1 MVGEHIRILKD
12 GRWIHAVDCGDET
25 VLHLAEESPPPRVRR
40 AYRPEFVA
48 GATSVEV
55 VTHRERTF
63 PAKEIV
69 KRAYSRASD
78 PALASMFRDSEAFA
92 EWCATGRLSGPR
104 NVALDLGA
112 AAPAPA
118 PKAAPAAPAPAAQ
131 AKTVAPK
138 PAAAKAAAPRKA
150 KPAAAAKPKARAAAR
165 PAPRKKAAKAKRPA
179 ARAKSKAVKAARKPA
194 ARTAPARRGAKP
206 ARKARR

>member
-112 AAPAPA
+112 AAPAAPAPA
-118 PKAAPAAPAPAAQ
+118 PKAAPAQ

-138 PAAAKAAAPRKA
+138 PASAKTAAPRKA

-179 ARAKSKAVKAARKPA
+179 ARAKSKAVKAARKHA
-194 ARTAPARRGAKP
+194 ARKAPARRGAKP
-206 ARKARR
+206 ARKTRR

>member
-1 MVGEHIRILKD
+1 MVGEHIRILKE

-104 NVALDLGA
+104 NVALDLGV

-118 PKAAPAAPAPAAQ
+118 PKAAPTAPAAQ
-131 AKTVAPK
+131 AKTVVPE

-179 ARAKSKAVKAARKPA
+179 ARAKSKGVKAARKPA
-194 ARTAPARRGAKP
+194 ARKAPARRGAKP
-206 ARKARR
+206 ARKTRR

>member
-25 VLHLAEESPPPRVRR
+25 VLHLSEESPPPRVRR

-48 GATSVEV
+48 GASTVEV

-78 PALASMFRDSEAFA
+78 PALASMFRDSEAFV

-104 NVALDLGA
+104 NVALPVDA
-112 AAPAPA
+112 AAAAAAAPAAKPPPPPKAVAKAAAKPAPA
-118 PKAAPAAPAPAAQ
+118 PKA
-131 AKTVAPK
+131 KAPK
-138 PAAAKAAAPRKA
+138 AAKPVVRAAAKAAPKKA
-150 KPAAAAKPKARAAAR
+150 KPKR
-165 PAPRKKAAKAKRPA
+165 AAKAARPA
-179 ARAKSKAVKAARKPA
+179 ARAKAKAAPRKPA
-194 ARTAPARRGAKP
+194 ARKAAPARRGAKP

>member
-25 VLHLAEESPPPRVRR
+25 VLHLSEESPPPRVRR

-48 GATSVEV
+48 GASTVEV

-78 PALASMFRDSEAFA
+78 PALASMFRDSEAFV

-104 NVALDLGA
+104 NVALPADGALAA
-112 AAPAPA
+112 AAPAAAKPPEQPKVVA
-118 PKAAPAAPAPAAQ
+118 KAAAKPAPAPRKKKAAK
-131 AKTVAPK
+131 ASK
-138 PAAAKAAAPRKA
+138 PVVRAAAKAAPKKA
-150 KPAAAAKPKARAAAR
+150 KPKR
-165 PAPRKKAAKAKRPA
+165 AAKAARPA
-179 ARAKSKAVKAARKPA
+179 ARAKAKAAPRKPA
-194 ARTAPARRGAKP
+194 ARKAAPARRGAKP

>member
-1 MVGEHIRILKD
+1 MVGEHIRILKE

-78 PALASMFRDSEAFA
+78 PALASMFRDSEAFV

-112 AAPAPA
+112 APAAEPAAKPTPPQAAA
-118 PKAAPAAPAPAAQ
+118 PKAAS
-131 AKTVAPK
+131 
-138 PAAAKAAAPRKA
+138 A
-150 KPAAAAKPKARAAAR
+150 KPAATPSKPKPKAKAAKAKAAKPKARAAAR
-165 PAPRKKAAKAKRPA
+165 PAPRAKAAKAKRPA
-179 ARAKSKAVKAARKPA
+179 ARAKGKAARKSA
-194 ARTAPARRGAKP
+194 ARKAPARRGAKP